1 VRILN
6 SKNKEIKSYLYRI
19 EVRITLKAENP
30 YLHSVNSKNPGQRSC
45 GFLVLAPPGQT
56 GTQFVA
62 E

>member
-1 VRILN
+1 MRILN

-30 YLHSVNSKNPGQRSC
+30 YLHSVNSKNPETILWIFSSNT
-45 GFLVLAPPGQT
+45 PGPT
-56 GTQFVA
+56 GTYFTA